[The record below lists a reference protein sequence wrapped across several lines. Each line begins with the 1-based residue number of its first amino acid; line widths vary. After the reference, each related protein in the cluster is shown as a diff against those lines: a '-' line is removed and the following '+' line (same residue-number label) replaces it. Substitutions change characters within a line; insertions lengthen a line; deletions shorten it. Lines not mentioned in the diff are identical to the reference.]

1 MPKIKV
7 TRPDNTVEYIEAD
20 DVLQAAEF
28 DKKTSK
34 LGAPLMLTSDGGR
47 IYDTPKGLVFASAGY
62 STSDQKRIKEII
74 EEERSKGKTPRQLV
88 ESDIRQ
94 EIISQAPIASAGAS
108 AIQGIPFVGEYVDEL
123 VGMASPGIQ
132 QNIRAAQSAMKEE
145 KPISSAALQT
155 GTAIAASAPFLPG
168 KLAGTALE
176 QAGKLSLLGGGYGA
190 IEGGVSGYGRGE
202 TLEQRKEEAKT
213 GAKYG
218 GVGGMIGG
226 IASPYMDRAIST
238 LMDRPARTL
247 ASSLGISVEAA
258 QVIRDTFSQGGNIQ
272 DAFFALERA
281 GRTGMIADANT
292 ATKVLA
298 DTIGATGGEASE
310 IVSGGIRQRAEET
323 GRALSSQLDETL
335 GDVPAG
341 TQSVLEEVA
350 QRSASARGRLY
361 DVALSSPID
370 YTSPAGIAIEGLF
383 DRIPDRVKAEAIRKA
398 NEAMQ
403 LEGTRGKTMQIRAVI
418 GDDGSVSFSEMPNM
432 TQLNEL
438 KIALQEMAQDM
449 VNPRTGQITA
459 EGKRYLNVASELR
472 DLLTESNP
480 VYGRAVSLGGEKIQ
494 EENAFMLGL
503 DFLKDKTT
511 REQVSAGLKN
521 LTETQRDLVKRGV
534 RSNIDETVA
543 NVKAAMDAGGET
555 EIAEARKLLRNLSS
569 RANREKLQMLLSP
582 QEYTEVEKAM
592 MQAYMAMDLRASTAR
607 GSQTAI
613 RQQVQGDIEQA
624 TSGGIIRNLQQ
635 GQPVMATQ
643 DIIKALTGATDAYT
657 VQQRQAVYADL
668 ARILVGRQ
676 GKDAKVALNY
686 IQKAVEDGK
695 IDQKRAAFV
704 AGVIGRISIPAGSE
718 AAQ

>member
-1 MPKIKV
+1 MAKIKV
-7 TRPDNTVEYIEAD
+7 TRPDGKVEYIEAP
-20 DVLQAAEF
+20 DVLQAAEA
-28 DKKTSK
+28 DKKNNPYGT
-34 LGAPLMLTSDGGR
+34 PLMLTADGGR
-47 IYDTPKGLVFASAGY
+47 IYDTPKGLAFVSEGY
-62 STSDQKRIKEII
+62 YTSDQDRIREII
-74 EEERSKGKTPRQLV
+74 QEEKAKGKTPRQLA

-94 EIISQAPIASAGAS
+94 EILAQAPIASAGA
-108 AIQGIPFVGEYVDEL
+108 AAMQGIPFVGEYIDEL
-123 VGMASPGIQ
+123 VGMASPRVQ

-145 KPISSAALQT
+145 KPVTSAALQT
-155 GTAIAASAPFLPG
+155 GTAVATTAPFFG
-168 KLAGTALE
+168 AKLAGTTLE
-176 QAGKLSLLGGGYGA
+176 QAGKLSLLGAGYGA
-190 IEGGVSGYGRGE
+190 AEGGISGYGRGE
-202 TLEQRKEEAKT
+202 TPEQRSQEAEA
-213 GAKYG
+213 GAKFG
-218 GVGGMIGG
+218 GIGG
-226 IASPYMDRAIST
+226 LAGGFVSPYMDRAIAT
-238 LMDRPARTL
+238 LMDKPARTL

-272 DAFFALERA
+272 DAFSALERA

-310 IVSGGIRQRAEET
+310 IVAGATRQRAEAT
-323 GRALSSQLDETL
+323 GRDLSSQLTQTL
-335 GDVPAG
+335 GEVPAG
-341 TQSVLEEVA
+341 TQSVLEDVA
-350 QRSASARGRLY
+350 AKSASARGRLY
-361 DVALSSPID
+361 DVALNKPID
-370 YTSPAGIAIEGLF
+370 YTSPAGMAIEGLF
-383 DRIPDRVKAEAIRKA
+383 ERIPDRVKAEAIRKA

-403 LEGTRGKTMQIRAVI
+403 LEGTRDKTMQIRAVI
-418 GDDGSVSFSEMPNM
+418 GDDGSVSFSEMPNI

-449 VNPRTGQITA
+449 VNPRTGQMTA
-459 EGKRYLNVASELR
+459 EGRRYLNVASELR
-472 DLLTESNP
+472 GLLTEANP
-480 VYGRAVSLGGEKIQ
+480 IYGRAVSLGGEKIQ

-503 DFLKDKTT
+503 DFLKDKMT
-511 REQVSAGLKN
+511 REEVAKGLKG
-521 LTETQRDLVKRGV
+521 LTDMQRDLVKRGV

-582 QEYTEVEKAM
+582 QEYAEVEKAM
-592 MQAYMAMDLRASTAR
+592 MQAYMAMDLRAATAR

-624 TSGGIIRNLQQ
+624 TGGGIARNLQQ

-643 DIIKALTGATDAYT
+643 DIIKVLTGATDAYT

-668 ARILVGRQ
+668 ARVLVGQQ
-676 GKDAKVALNY
+676 GKDAKAALGY

-704 AGVIGRISIPAGSE
+704 ANVFSRIAIPAGSE
-718 AAQ
+718 VAQ